1 MIGKWRYG
9 IVNFRLRDHPEH
21 RFFGIGELYYKDD
34 PNKIYYCSDPVNPF
48 IEADEENSPQESLLV
63 QLNRMI
69 NDITNF
75 PQPFDEDGPFEKEP
89 DHHAEDWVDEFGTDE
104 EPFAGHLGFIPDDL
118 DEEELDEYIKS
129 IQEEG

>member
-34 PNKIYYCSDPVNPF
+34 PNKIYYCSDPVEPF
-48 IEADEENSPQESLLV
+48 TEADEENNPQQNLLI

-69 NDITNF
+69 KDITNF
-75 PQPFDEDGPFEKEP
+75 PEPFDEDGPYEKEE
-89 DHHAEDWVDEFGTDE
+89 EDYG
-104 EPFAGHLGFIPDDL
+104 GHVGFIPDDL
-118 DEEELDEYIKS
+118 DEEQLDEYINS